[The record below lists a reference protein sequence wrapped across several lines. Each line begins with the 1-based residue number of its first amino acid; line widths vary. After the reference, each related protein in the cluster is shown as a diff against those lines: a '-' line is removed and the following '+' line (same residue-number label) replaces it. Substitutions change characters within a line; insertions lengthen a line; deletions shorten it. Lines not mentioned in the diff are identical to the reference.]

1 MKIEVFDGPVEGR
14 HVSVSSLT
22 INGAPVTVGRSQTAD
37 LSITDRWVSRR
48 HCLLYQSDGGYA
60 VCDLGSRH
68 GTFLNGKRITQAELK
83 PGDEIRI
90 GLSSLV
96 LSNEPLP
103 RPKMNGADAAQA
115 SLVGA
120 PSSDRPP
127 SSWSQ
132 SVGESSQTVVA
143 ISPRRRSRSAGP

>member
-22 INGAPVTVGRSQTAD
+22 INGAPVTVGRIQTAD

-48 HCLLYQSDGGYA
+48 HCLLYQSDGSYA

-68 GTFLNGKRITQAELK
+68 GTFLNGKRITQAELI

-96 LSNEPLP
+96 LSNEPML
-103 RPKMNGADAAQA
+103 RPCMGGSDAVQA
-115 SLVGA
+115 TLNA
-120 PSSDRPP
+120 AT
-127 SSWSQ
+127 
-132 SVGESSQTVVA
+132 TV
-143 ISPRRRSRSAGP
+143 